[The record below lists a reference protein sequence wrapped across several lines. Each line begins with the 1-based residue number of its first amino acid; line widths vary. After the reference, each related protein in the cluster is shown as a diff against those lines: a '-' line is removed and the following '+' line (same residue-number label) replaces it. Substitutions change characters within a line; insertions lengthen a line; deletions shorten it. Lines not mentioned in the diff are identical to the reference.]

1 MRARRV
7 ESCRA
12 WLVAKD
18 AEGAL
23 LELDGGTRAGGRR
36 AAEGHI
42 RVLGVHEQS
51 NGNVPQHEN
60 RFLTP
65 LLGPASLEVLGAHA
79 RGHAAAVSGRLRAAH
94 EAEAVREPR
103 HLVTTID
110 AHIPHHAVFSSSTRC
125 MHNLGAE
132 KAASQGC
139 RRRPARPRQAAGS
152 GVPLRSKPGE
162 RNSRR
167 LGSKKLQRR
176 KPQKGCKRWL
186 KHRCKHVQEPRSLCC
201 SSFSPFSNR
210 YRRSAFKRITRPKK
224 RMPLALCSAGE
235 AILAILRQL
244 SALVNVACQAPPTCP
259 LEPGLPKL

>member
-110 AHIPHHAVFSSSTRC
+110 AHIPHHAVSS
-125 MHNLGAE
+125 NGGVD
-132 KAASQGC
+132 KNYASQGC
-139 RRRPARPRQAAGS
+139 RRRPARPQQAAGS

-162 RNSRR
+162 RNSSWPR
-167 LGSKKLQRR
+167 LSGYMHAT
-176 KPQKGCKRWL
+176 
-186 KHRCKHVQEPRSLCC
+186 KHRTQDTGRAKQ
-201 SSFSPFSNR
+201 
-210 YRRSAFKRITRPKK
+210 
-224 RMPLALCSAGE
+224 
-235 AILAILRQL
+235 LRL
-244 SALVNVACQAPPTCP
+244 R
-259 LEPGLPKL
+259 